1 MRLWISCFV
10 LLLVLAEIIQQLKA
24 LSVPLPVFIVAGGLL
39 AVASNFEQLRQW
51 TQKAIRQPE
60 TNPAEPTEGIDAI
73 DVTSY
78 EVIDPPDGGIGN
90 SGGVNY

>member
-10 LLLVLAEIIQQLKA
+10 LVLVLAEVFQQLKA
-24 LSVPLPVFIVAGGLL
+24 LSVPLPVFMVAGGLL
-39 AVASNFEQLRQW
+39 AVASNFEQVRQW

-60 TNPAEPTEGIDAI
+60 TTPAEPTEVIDAI

-78 EVIDPPDGGIGN
+78 EVIDPPPDGGIG
-90 SGGVNY
+90 G

>member
-10 LLLVLAEIIQQLKA
+10 LLLVLAEIFQQLKA

-39 AVASNFEQLRQW
+39 AIASNFEQVRQW
-51 TQKAIRQPE
+51 TQKQTPQPK
-60 TNPAEPTEGIDAI
+60 TVSSEPTEAIDAI

-78 EVIDPPDGGIGN
+78 EVVDAPPDGGIRG
-90 SGGVNY
+90 